1 MEYNHPS
8 EIVKDLTF
16 EKEATDRIM
25 EGVRKLTQAVGST
38 LGASGKCVIYE
49 DALGKPVITKD
60 GVTVAESVVLID
72 PVENMGATLIK
83 EAARNTVKQ
92 AGDGTTTAT
101 VLAYSILR
109 ELRDSNI
116 EFRELKDGVNSALKK
131 VLKYIDSIKKDVTDE
146 NIEDVAT
153 ISTNNDS
160 ELGGVIA
167 QAYRFAGRNGVV
179 LMEESENEKTYV
191 DFQKGV
197 NFDSGLKSQH
207 LATNEEGDEC
217 ELDNP
222 YILISKTPIESIRK
236 IQNILEFIIKEKRS
250 LLIIGEVSQQ
260 PMSALLM
267 NKVKGTV
274 KVNVVDLPG
283 FGPTKIDT
291 LQDLALLTGARLID
305 ESLGDDMD
313 LMDPTVL
320 GEVLK
325 SVTDDKGT
333 VLKVADGIF
342 GLDDRTRSVE
352 EKISKEENP
361 FLKKKLEQRL
371 SMLNG
376 SLAIVKVGAQS
387 KVELKEK
394 KDRVEDAIYAVKAA
408 LQEGIVPGGGVA
420 LVDASLKIKTLS
432 ESEKVLMDSIS
443 YPFCRILL
451 NSGFPV
457 DNKTVADKK
466 VGNGID
472 VTTGKTVNMTKAGI
486 IDPALVTKTALKN
499 AVSVALTIMSADCVI
514 SNKRIEYA
522 SGK

>member
-1 MEYNHPS
+1 MEYNNPS

-16 EKEATDRIM
+16 DKEAADKIM

-109 ELRDSNI
+109 SLRESNI
-116 EFRELKDGVNSALKK
+116 EFRELKDGVNSALEK

-160 ELGGVIA
+160 ELGRMIA
-167 QAYRFAGRNGVV
+167 EAYRFAGKNGVV

-207 LATNEEGDEC
+207 LATNEESDKC

-222 YILISKTPIESIRK
+222 YVLISNSPIESIRK
-236 IQNILEFIIKEKRS
+236 IQGILEFVIKEKRS
-250 LLIIGEVSQQ
+250 LLIIGELAQQ

-267 NKVKGTV
+267 NKVKGNI
-274 KVNVVDLPG
+274 KVNIVDLPG
-283 FGPTKIDT
+283 FGPTKMDT
-291 LQDLALLTGARLID
+291 LHDLALLTGAKLID
-305 ESLGDDMD
+305 ESLGDDMEI
-313 LMDPTVL
+313 MDYSVL
-320 GEVLK
+320 GTASK
-325 SVTDDKGT
+325 SVTDSKST
-333 VLKVADGIF
+333 VLKIEDDVF
-342 GLDDRTRSVE
+342 GLDDRIKSVE
-352 EKISKEENP
+352 DKISKEENP
-361 FLKKKLEQRL
+361 FIKKKLEQRL

-376 SLAIVKVGAQS
+376 SLSVVKVGAQS

-420 LVDASLKIKTLS
+420 LLNAFHKVKPKSDA
-432 ESEKVLMDSIS
+432 EKVLLKSIT
-443 YPFCRILL
+443 YPSARILM
-451 NSGFPV
+451 N
-457 DNKTVADKK
+457 A
-466 VGNGID
+466 GIQVPAWDEISKAGYGVD
-472 VTTGKTVNMTKAGI
+472 VTTGKTVNMIKAGI
-486 IDPALVTKTALKN
+486 IDPVLVTKTALKN

-514 SNKRIEYA
+514 SNKRIGDA
-522 SGK
+522 SDK